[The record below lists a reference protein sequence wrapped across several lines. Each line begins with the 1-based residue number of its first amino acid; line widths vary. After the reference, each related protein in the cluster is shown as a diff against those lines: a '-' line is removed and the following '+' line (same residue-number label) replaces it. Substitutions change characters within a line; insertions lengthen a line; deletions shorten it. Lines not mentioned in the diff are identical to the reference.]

1 MTKPNPEYRKR
12 DEALLQ
18 ALAMRDAGMNRTEIA
33 KVLGGTP
40 LSWERQMYRVTLAE
54 AEHGV

>member
-18 ALAMRDAGMNRTEIA
+18 ALAMRDAGMSRTEIA
-33 KVLGGTP
+33 ERLGGTP
-40 LSWERQMYRVTLAE
+40 ISWERQMYRVTRAE
-54 AEHGV
+54 AEHA